1 MSLRNSFAAV
11 LRLLRHQKGMTQSD
25 ISKTVAQSHVSQLES
40 AKTTATIDVSCELA
54 SAMKIQPVSLITLAL
69 ACYDQRTPREILSE
83 VLAELEELGLADAV
97 LDDQQQPTKTPAMI
111 DAERKRDAIRA
122 LKREGVTQAEAARQ
136 LGIPEATLRR
146 LWHQVS
152 DN

>member
-11 LRLLRHQKGMTQSD
+11 LRLLRHQKGLTQSD
-25 ISKTVAQSHVSQLES
+25 ISKAVAQSHVSQLES

-54 SAMKIQPVSLITLAL
+54 SAMKIQPGSLFTLAL
-69 ACYDQRTPREILSE
+69 ACHGQRTPREILSD
-83 VLAELEELGLADAV
+83 VLAELEELELADAV

-111 DAERKRDAIRA
+111 DAERKRAAIRA
-122 LKREGVTQAEAARQ
+122 LKREGVTQAEAAKR
-136 LGIPEATLRR
+136 LGLPEATLRR

>member
-11 LRLLRHQKGMTQSD
+11 LRLLRHQKGLTQSD

-40 AKTTATIDVSCELA
+40 AKTTATVDVSCELA
-54 SAMKIQPVSLITLAL
+54 SAMEIQPGSLITLAL
-69 ACYDQRTPREILSE
+69 ACYGQRTPRELLSE
-83 VLAELEELGLADAV
+83 VLAELDELGLADTV

-111 DAERKRDAIRA
+111 DAERKRDAIRE
-122 LKREGVTQAEAARQ
+122 LKREGVTQADAARQ